1 GVAPHWS
8 ASPATEQEHR
18 MLFFF
23 FPLCRYR
30 LHLVKIIKD
39 RCKNVSTYPCTF
51 AAKEVLDWLVERK
64 EAPDR
69 ETAMKIM
76 QRFMEYNVIH
86 HVCDHH
92 TVFKDA
98 MALYRF
104 REDDGTNFMSLPS
117 IRMIQ
122 QDDAMLKH
130 KESDSEKY
138 SRIFRG
144 SELVDWLV
152 RNREVVSRLDG
163 EVLGCAMVQYGIL
176 QHVSRLYNFSDSN
189 KPYQFA
195 INFRR
200 KRKIMEILEVDTMP
214 LKPDSESSPF
224 CLRKLGD
231 TDLPHGGFFCGEIVG
246 RKWYK
251 MSAVKL
257 LHTGKL
263 CQFKDFGRP
272 RGIFAKTITLSF
284 LANIHHAIL
293 TRFVSVEEL
302 LEPGA
307 PFLQKLLTI
316 LSDAVGWG
324 FVIRGTGPCHVQ
336 AVDPGGPAA
345 AAGMQVRQFLR
356 TVNGMCCLR
365 LDYQTINRLIVAG
378 PKRLVLEVIHLDCAR
393 VQEH

>member
-1 GVAPHWS
+1 MLTRGPCGGRRSSSLVGFSCNGTRTSHALRSDRARWGA
-8 ASPATEQEHR
+8 ASR
-18 MLFFF
+18 N
-23 FPLCRYR
+23 RYR

-104 REDDGTNFMSLPS
+104 REDDGTFMQERQTKLL
-117 IRMIQ
+117 RRAERMYMTMIQ

-231 TDLPHGGFFCGEIVG
+231 TDLPHGGFFCVKVPETQPTHYGRRKSRYSEPTHYTLPPLPIRGLPSGEVCCGMISLI
-246 RKWYK
+246 Y
-251 MSAVKL
+251 
-257 LHTGKL
+257 
-263 CQFKDFGRP
+263 
-272 RGIFAKTITLSF
+272 
-284 LANIHHAIL
+284 HA
-293 TRFVSVEEL
+293 
-302 LEPGA
+302 
-307 PFLQKLLTI
+307 LLTYYDAKI
-316 LSDAVGWG
+316 HFSRAKHLSVGLSP
-324 FVIRGTGPCHVQ
+324 VCT
-336 AVDPGGPAA
+336 A
-345 AAGMQVRQFLR
+345 L
-356 TVNGMCCLR
+356 
-365 LDYQTINRLIVAG
+365 IN
-378 PKRLVLEVIHLDCAR
+378 C
-393 VQEH
+393 